1 MEHGQL
7 QLWRSGKQPIENLPE
22 TPIAARRRAQQE
34 TYQHKDYDTHYV
46 ENQVYRCGSLGGCA
60 TCHARDNGHDARADV
75 AAHRQV
81 DALVEGDQ
89 ARNDHRDGDGSHHR
103 RGLDDGRQHRA
114 DQNQQHGIVDV
125 GQELPNGLQRG
136 EFVHRVSHHRKSD
149 EQHSE
154 SRQDAAYLL
163 GCVAFA
169 EQGHKRANAS
179 KSRKNDGGGDAV
191 GAKHAQGHQLR
202 RDGGAD
208 VGAID
213 DGGCLRQRQDAHIDE
228 ADDHHR
234 DGAAA
239 LDGGS
244 AHRADAHAEPLVSA
258 RL

>member
-1 MEHGQL
+1 MPD
-7 QLWRSGKQPIENLPE
+7 R
-22 TPIAARRRAQQE
+22 
-34 TYQHKDYDTHYV
+34 
-46 ENQVYRCGSLGGCA
+46 
-60 TCHARDNGHDARADV
+60 
-75 AAHRQV
+75 
-81 DALVEGDQ
+81 
-89 ARNDHRDGDGSHHR
+89 
-103 RGLDDGRQHRA
+103 
-114 DQNQQHGIVDV
+114 
-125 GQELPNGLQRG
+125 LQRSEIIHCFG
-136 EFVHRVSHHRKSD
+136 HHRKAD
-149 EQHSE
+149 KQHSE

-169 EQGHKRANAS
+169 EQSHKRANAS

-208 VGAID
+208 VGAIN